1 MLAGFKEFISRGNAV
16 DLAVGV
22 VIGAAFTSVVSSIV
36 DSLLNPLVA
45 GLVGKPDFTTFLQ
58 FELGSATV
66 QPGAVITALVNFL
79 LVAAAIYFFVVLPL
93 NKLAARRKVEG
104 SEPEAPAE
112 DVRVLTEIRDLLAA
126 QQRASDGDA
135 SGSGSGNGNGNGGH
149 DGSSGHGGSTVTIT
163 RPS

>member
-22 VIGAAFTSVVSSIV
+22 VIGAAFTSVVNSIV

-58 FELGSATV
+58 FRLGSAMV

-79 LVAAAIYFFVVLPL
+79 LVAAAIYLFVVMPL
-93 NKLAARRKVEG
+93 NKLAARRKVEDAD
-104 SEPEAPAE
+104 PEAPAE

-126 QQRASDGDA
+126 QQRGGTGARTGDG
-135 SGSGSGNGNGNGGH
+135 GGSGN
-149 DGSSGHGGSTVTIT
+149 GGSTVTIT
-163 RPS
+163 RSS

>member
-22 VIGAAFTSVVSSIV
+22 VIGAAFTSVVDSIV

-45 GLVGKPDFTTFLQ
+45 GLVGKPDFTKVLQ
-58 FELGSATV
+58 FKINDAVV

-93 NKLAARRKVEG
+93 NKLAARRKVEEA
-104 SEPEAPAE
+104 EPEAPAE
-112 DVRVLTEIRDLLAA
+112 DVRVLTEIRDLIAA
-126 QQRASDGDA
+126 QQRG
-135 SGSGSGNGNGNGGH
+135 GNG
-149 DGSSGHGGSTVTIT
+149 SSDHNGGSTVTIT
-163 RPS
+163 RPN